1 MFDPA
6 HPGEILKATYL
17 EPLELTIS
25 KAAEMLG
32 VSRKHL
38 SGFVNGHVSVSP
50 EFAMRLQA
58 FTGKTANAW
67 LALQN
72 NYDLAKLKD
81 TQFDVVAA

>member
-1 MFDPA
+1 MFNPA
-6 HPGEILKATYL
+6 HPREILKSTYL
-17 EPLELTIS
+17 EPLDLTIS

-50 EFAMRLQA
+50 EFALRLEA
-58 FTGKTANAW
+58 FTGKSANAW

-72 NYDLAKLKD
+72 NYDLWQLKD
-81 TQFDVVAA
+81 KTFEVVAA